1 MFLSLFAAT
10 AFATILAVVS
20 GLTLAGAASVS
31 HDLYAEIVAKGKSIE
46 EDEVFVSRVVTVAL
60 GAIAVTL
67 AIAFKDQ
74 NVAFMIG
81 LAFSI
86 AASCN
91 FPILFMSIMWKG
103 MTTRGAV
110 IGGGLGLVS
119 SLVGVIFSPAVW
131 VAALG
136 HPNGSAPFPHDNPT
150 LFSMPLAFAGIWLF
164 SKFDFSERAGKDRA
178 GFDMQFVR
186 AQTGIGASGP
196 VLF

>member
-1 MFLSLFAAT
+1 
-10 AFATILAVVS
+10 VS

-46 EDEVFVSRVVTVAL
+46 QDEVFVSRVVTVAL

-86 AASCN
+86 AASRN
-91 FPILFMSIMWKG
+91 FPILFMSVMWKG

-119 SLVGVIFSPAVW
+119 SLAGVIFSPAV
-131 VAALG
+131 
-136 HPNGSAPFPHDNPT
+136 
-150 LFSMPLAFAGIWLF
+150 
-164 SKFDFSERAGKDRA
+164 
-178 GFDMQFVR
+178 
-186 AQTGIGASGP
+186 
-196 VLF
+196 